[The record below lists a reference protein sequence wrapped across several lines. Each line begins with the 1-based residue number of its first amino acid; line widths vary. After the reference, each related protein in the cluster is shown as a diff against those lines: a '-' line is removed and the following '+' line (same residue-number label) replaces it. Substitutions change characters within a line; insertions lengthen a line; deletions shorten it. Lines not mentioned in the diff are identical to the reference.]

1 MTELGGELGREGHR
15 DEGGIRLHDS
25 AFPCMF
31 VSLPLQRRQF
41 SCSGTVPNMYKQC
54 NRTLQHDDL
63 LSQAQS
69 FTSATT

>member
-15 DEGGIRLHDS
+15 DEGGIRLQDS

-41 SCSGTVPNMYKQC
+41 SCSGTVPNM
-54 NRTLQHDDL
+54 
-63 LSQAQS
+63 
-69 FTSATT
+69 